1 MVMTV
6 PPVRALDDIQLR
18 PSDRRPGCTTSLILA
33 RHGLT
38 ASGAPARAYL
48 PPTSESHE
56 YGAGHEGSSRDHGYP
71 AARSVVQTISREHD
85 SPGARVAV
93 GPDHR
98 RGRHG
103 KWWYRKV
110 ALASRRC

>member
-18 PSDRRPGCTTSLILA
+18 PSDRRPGCTPSLILA

-38 ASGAPARAYL
+38 ASVAPARAYL
-48 PPTSESHE
+48 LPTSESHG

-71 AARSVVQTISREHD
+71 AARSAVQTIWPGHD
-85 SPGARVAV
+85 TPGVRVA
-93 GPDHR
+93 GAPDHR
-98 RGRHG
+98 RG
-103 KWWYRKV
+103 
-110 ALASRRC
+110 